1 MVEEQKTKWT
11 KVHTITLVCLIVI
24 IFVVGLIPSNQV
36 IPGFSPPEHG
46 LVAWLLI
53 LVLLGVCC
61 VVIGR
66 GTTGLW
72 EGLLIDA
79 RNRMSLS
86 RLQLLLWTV
95 LVLSAFLTVA
105 VFNIRKNPMADPLN
119 IAVPTQVWG
128 LLGISTTS
136 FVTAATIKSQKKNL
150 NATKESKEKTT
161 AALEKVGDDPEKL
174 ADPQGALVAY
184 EQPTDASVSDLFKG
198 DEVISA
204 AYLDLGKVQ
213 VFFFT
218 LIVVFA
224 YAAEVGAMLYST
236 RTVSSLPD
244 LSTGIVALLG
254 ISHAGYLTAKAV
266 PSNPQDYDRTPPPQ
280 ADEEVKIQEHGGGT

>member
-1 MVEEQKTKWT
+1 MGEQPGQQPKELPKQTKSTWKPT
-11 KVHTITLVCLIVI
+11 HTVALVVLIAA
-24 IFVVGLIPSNQV
+24 IFVVGLIPSNQA
-36 IPGFSPPEHG
+36 IPGFNPPEHG
-46 LVAWLLI
+46 LVAWLVI
-53 LVLLGVCC
+53 MVLLGACC
-61 VVIGR
+61 VVIGL

-72 EGLLIDA
+72 RGLLIDS

-105 VFNIRKNPMADPLN
+105 MFNIREDPMADPLN
-119 IAVPTQVWG
+119 IKVPAQVWG

-150 NATKESKEKTT
+150 EVTREAKDKTT
-161 AALEKVGDDPEKL
+161 AALENVGDNSNKL

-184 EQPTDASVSDLFKG
+184 EQPENASVSDLFKG

-204 AYLDLGKVQ
+204 AYFDLGKVQ
-213 VFFFT
+213 VFLFT

-236 RTVSSLPD
+236 RVISALPE

-266 PSNPQDYDRTPPPQ
+266 PSNPQDYTH
-280 ADEEVKIQEHGGGT
+280 A

>member
-1 MVEEQKTKWT
+1 MGEQSEQQPKELPKQTKSTWKPT
-11 KVHTITLVCLIVI
+11 HTVALVVLIAA
-24 IFVVGLIPSNQV
+24 IFVVGLIPSNQA
-36 IPGFSPPEHG
+36 IPGFNPPEHG
-46 LVAWLLI
+46 LVAWLVI
-53 LVLLGVCC
+53 MVLLGACC
-61 VVIGR
+61 VVIGL

-72 EGLLIDA
+72 RGLLIDS

-105 VFNIRKNPMADPLN
+105 MFNIREDPMADPLN
-119 IAVPTQVWG
+119 IEVPAQVWG

-150 NATKESKEKTT
+150 EVTKEAKDKTT
-161 AALEKVGDDPEKL
+161 AALEKVGENSNKL

-184 EQPTDASVSDLFKG
+184 EQPENASVSDLFKG
-198 DEVISA
+198 DKVISA
-204 AYLDLGKVQ
+204 AYFDLGKVQ
-213 VFFFT
+213 VFLFT

-224 YAAEVGAMLYST
+224 YAAEVGAMLYSM
-236 RTVSSLPD
+236 RIISALPE

-266 PSNPQDYDRTPPPQ
+266 PSNPQDYTR
-280 ADEEVKIQEHGGGT
+280 A

>member
-1 MVEEQKTKWT
+1 MGEQPEQQPKELPKQTKSTWKPT
-11 KVHTITLVCLIVI
+11 HTVALVVLIAA
-24 IFVVGLIPSNQV
+24 IFVVGLIPSNQA
-36 IPGFSPPEHG
+36 IPGFNPPEHG
-46 LVAWLLI
+46 LVAWLVI
-53 LVLLGVCC
+53 MVLLGACC
-61 VVIGR
+61 VVIGL

-72 EGLLIDA
+72 RGLLIDS

-105 VFNIRKNPMADPLN
+105 MFNIREDPMADPLN
-119 IAVPTQVWG
+119 IKVPAQVWG

-150 NATKESKEKTT
+150 EVTREAKDKTT
-161 AALEKVGDDPEKL
+161 AALENVGDNSNKL

-184 EQPTDASVSDLFKG
+184 EQPENASVSDLFKG

-204 AYLDLGKVQ
+204 AYFDLGKVQ
-213 VFFFT
+213 VFLFT

-236 RTVSSLPD
+236 RVISALPE

-266 PSNPQDYDRTPPPQ
+266 PSNPQDYTH
-280 ADEEVKIQEHGGGT
+280 A

>member
-1 MVEEQKTKWT
+1 MGEQPEQQPKELPKQTKSTWKPT
-11 KVHTITLVCLIVI
+11 HTVALVVLIAA
-24 IFVVGLIPSNQV
+24 IFVVGLIPSNQA
-36 IPGFSPPEHG
+36 IPGFNPPEHG
-46 LVAWLLI
+46 LVAWLVI
-53 LVLLGVCC
+53 MVLLGACC
-61 VVIGR
+61 VVIGL

-72 EGLLIDA
+72 RGLLIDS

-95 LVLSAFLTVA
+95 LVLSAFLAVA
-105 VFNIRKNPMADPLN
+105 MFNIREDPMGDPLN
-119 IAVPTQVWG
+119 IEVPAQVWG

-150 NATKESKEKTT
+150 EVTRKAKDQTT
-161 AALEKVGDDPEKL
+161 EALEKVGDNSNKL
-174 ADPQGALVAY
+174 ADPQGALVAF
-184 EQPTDASVSDLFKG
+184 EQPENASVSDLFKG

-204 AYLDLGKVQ
+204 AYFDLGKVQ
-213 VFFFT
+213 VFLFT

-236 RTVSSLPD
+236 RVISALPE

-254 ISHAGYLTAKAV
+254 ISHAGYLSAKAV
-266 PSNPQDYDRTPPPQ
+266 PSNPQDYTR
-280 ADEEVKIQEHGGGT
+280 A

>member
-1 MVEEQKTKWT
+1 MGEQPEQQPKELPKQTKSTWKPT
-11 KVHTITLVCLIVI
+11 HTVALVVLIAA
-24 IFVVGLIPSNQV
+24 IFVVGLIPSNQA
-36 IPGFSPPEHG
+36 IPGFNPPEHG
-46 LVAWLLI
+46 LVAWLVI
-53 LVLLGVCC
+53 MVLLGACC
-61 VVIGR
+61 LVIGL
-66 GTTGLW
+66 GATGLW
-72 EGLLIDA
+72 RGLLIDS

-105 VFNIRKNPMADPLN
+105 MFNIREDPMADPLN
-119 IAVPTQVWG
+119 IEVPAQVWG

-150 NATKESKEKTT
+150 EVTREAKDKTT
-161 AALEKVGDDPEKL
+161 AALENVGDNSNKL

-184 EQPTDASVSDLFKG
+184 EQPENASVSDLFKG

-204 AYLDLGKVQ
+204 AYFDLGKVQ
-213 VFFFT
+213 VFLFT

-236 RTVSSLPD
+236 RVISALPE

-266 PSNPQDYDRTPPPQ
+266 PSNPQDYTH
-280 ADEEVKIQEHGGGT
+280 A

>member
-1 MVEEQKTKWT
+1 MGEQPEQQPKELPKQTKSTWKPT
-11 KVHTITLVCLIVI
+11 HTVALVVLNAA
-24 IFVVGLIPSNQV
+24 IFVVGLIPSNQA
-36 IPGFSPPEHG
+36 IPGFNPPEHG
-46 LVAWLLI
+46 LVAWLVI
-53 LVLLGVCC
+53 MVLLGACC
-61 VVIGR
+61 VVIGL

-72 EGLLIDA
+72 RGLLIDS

-105 VFNIRKNPMADPLN
+105 MFNIREDPMADPLN
-119 IAVPTQVWG
+119 IKVPAQVWG

-150 NATKESKEKTT
+150 EVTREAKDKTT
-161 AALEKVGDDPEKL
+161 AALENVGDNSNKL

-184 EQPTDASVSDLFKG
+184 EQPENASVSDLFKG

-204 AYLDLGKVQ
+204 AYFDLGKVQ
-213 VFFFT
+213 VFLFT

-236 RTVSSLPD
+236 RVISALPE

-266 PSNPQDYDRTPPPQ
+266 PSNPQDYTR
-280 ADEEVKIQEHGGGT
+280 A